1 VIFAPTQIASLTGV
15 LTVSDA
21 IQTQTVAL
29 SGQGVAAPAL
39 GVSPASLTFANQTA
53 GVASA
58 AQTVTVTNS
67 GGLPLANVGF
77 QITGSAASSYSLT
90 ANTCGATLAAAAS
103 CSVGVVFTPAATGSI
118 AATLSVSSSTANV
131 TAVAVYLNGSAVVAS
146 GMTANATQIGFGA
159 IALGTTA
166 TAQTVTITNASSYSI
181 TAPALAV
188 STPFTLT
195 QNTCSGTMAAGGTC
209 AATVNFSPTVA
220 GAYSG
225 ALTASSTMVTSTLSI
240 PVSGVGFDFTPAVS
254 GQSSVTVTAGTTA
267 SYTMTIDAAK
277 GVQGT
282 YNYTYA
288 CGTLPS
294 NALCTFSPTS
304 TTATAGVEGYVS
316 ISISTGKAKA
326 ALEGGPA
333 KWRMLPMLCGLV
345 VLPLAL
351 ARRRK
356 LLAMLVLLVVVT
368 LAASSCAS
376 AGISSSGGSG
386 GSGSTTTAPAGTYT
400 IPVTVTSTGVSHSVT
415 LTLTVI

>member
-1 VIFAPTQIASLTGV
+1 
-15 LTVSDA
+15 
-21 IQTQTVAL
+21 
-29 SGQGVAAPAL
+29 
-39 GVSPASLTFANQTA
+39 
-53 GVASA
+53 
-58 AQTVTVTNS
+58 VTNS

-294 NALCTFSPTS
+294 NALCTVDNGNGWRRGLCVDLDFDRQ
-304 TTATAGVEGYVS
+304 G
-316 ISISTGKAKA
+316 
-326 ALEGGPA
+326 EGGA
-333 KWRMLPMLCGLV
+333 
-345 VLPLAL
+345 
-351 ARRRK
+351 
-356 LLAMLVLLVVVT
+356 
-368 LAASSCAS
+368 
-376 AGISSSGGSG
+376 
-386 GSGSTTTAPAGTYT
+386 
-400 IPVTVTSTGVSHSVT
+400 
-415 LTLTVI
+415 